1 MDASSL
7 FYKQLGRLKN
17 GITEFFHNL
26 SIDCSCLNKKYA
38 RKKLG
43 VTVLVFE
50 ICETKGNFEGK
61 LLRLCCHSNFL
72 SGTKNNG
79 IQK

>member
-17 GITEFFHNL
+17 GITEFFHKL
-26 SIDCSCLNKKYA
+26 SIDCSCLNMQE
-38 RKKLG
+38 KKLG
-43 VTVLVFE
+43 VTVPVFE
-50 ICETKGNFEGK
+50 ICETKGHFEGK

-72 SGTKNNG
+72 SGTKNHG